1 VVAIGDLLTGAE
13 MIVEALKSEG
23 VDTVF
28 GYPGGAVLPLYD
40 ALYRH
45 QELRHILTRHEQ
57 GAIHAADGYARSTG
71 KPGVVL
77 ATSGPGATNLVTG
90 IANAYMDSVPLV
102 VFTGQVAR
110 SLIGRDSFQ
119 EADITGITSPITKY
133 SYLLKR
139 VEDLPQ
145 VVRAAFHLAATGR
158 PGPVLIDLPKDV
170 TTQKAPF
177 NYPPAVSLP
186 GYRVAGAAG
195 PDTLAAALEL
205 LNQAERPL
213 ICAGGGVIA
222 AGASKL
228 VQELAQRLDAP
239 VTTTFMGKGSFPET
253 SGPALGMLGMH
264 GTAYANY
271 AVQEC
276 DLFLALGMRFDD
288 RVTGDLQSFAP
299 RARIIHVDIDAA
311 ELNKNMTAQVAIA
324 GDVAKVLEQILQEL
338 RPCRR
343 PQWTAR
349 IRELKEKFPLHYDVT
364 GSLKPQYVIQKIYQV
379 TGGEAFLATDVGQHQ
394 MWAAQYYLLEK
405 PRRFISS
412 GGLGTMGFGL
422 PAALGVQV
430 AHPQALV
437 FHIAGDGSLQMNSQE
452 LATAVNYNLPVKIA
466 VIDNRYLGMVR
477 QWQDLFFD
485 KRYSQTDLTGS
496 PDFVKLAEAYG
507 AVGIRVEKPE
517 EVEGALEE
525 AINTPRPVL
534 LDFIVDREENVFPM
548 VPAGEPLTNMLEGR

>member
-1 VVAIGDLLTGAE
+1 

-110 SLIGRDSFQ
+110 NLIGRDSFQ

-222 AGASKL
+222 AGASKF

-239 VTTTFMGKGSFPET
+239 VTTTFMGKGAFPET

-349 IRELKEKFPLHYDVT
+349 IRELKEKFPLHYDAT
-364 GSLKPQYVIQKIYQV
+364 GGLKPQYVIQKIYQV